1 MEKNIDATL
10 DIAKSLKDFESQVTK
25 LLELTN
31 VKEWDGRIFKERE
44 EKIRN
49 AAIILAGQCIALLLY
64 NLSQPNICKHLRM
77 LPLIMIKSVK
87 IGFKKHEKL

>member
-44 EKIRN
+44 EKIR
-49 AAIILAGQCIALLLY
+49 AELKLGLIKKVVKMQKQTATALQVY
-64 NLSQPNICKHLRM
+64 GLSQ
-77 LPLIMIKSVK
+77 SY
-87 IGFKKHEKL
+87 